1 MPQPKVAQVGGAS
14 KVLGQTGRLN
24 VNSHRPFLNEA
35 GESRIVGNDGKPLV
49 ANDGALLRYDEWKD
63 IDTEVVKVAVDRLV
77 GIRDLQA
84 AGLTH
89 NLGSLGITL
98 SQWEEESDMTGADV
112 SMSGITEGEEDTPAF
127 NLRDVPVPIF
137 HKDFSVNIRRLE
149 ASRMVGESID
159 VTAASIA
166 SRRVTEKSEDMLF
179 GGSPIVVEGK
189 ALYGYTTLPGRTQ
202 ITLGA
207 NWDTLTQSQ
216 NATILDDVQTM
227 LQGARDDK
235 HYGPFVLYVPRGYEY
250 KLDEDFNANYSGVT
264 VRERLEKLGGIDRV
278 SVADRLAAN
287 NVVLVQMTR
296 DTVDLAVA
304 QPITVVQW
312 NSMGGMV
319 ENFKVMACWAARL
332 KSDFDGRSGVV
343 HLRPD

>member
-1 MPQPKVAQVGGAS
+1 MPNNALVDAAGNVMG
-14 KVLGQTGRLN
+14 TGRLN
-24 VNSHRPFLNEA
+24 VNKMRPFLNENN
-35 GESRIVGNDGKPLV
+35 EPRIVSNSGQPLV

-63 IDTEVVKVAVDRLV
+63 VDTEVVKVATDRLV

-112 SMSGITEGEEDTPAF
+112 SMSGITEGEQDAVTY

-159 VTAASIA
+159 VSQASTA

-179 GGSPIVVEGK
+179 GGAPISVDGK
-189 ALYGYTTLPGRTQ
+189 KLYGYATQPGRTQ
-202 ITLGA
+202 IDLTA
-207 NWDTLTQSQ
+207 NWDTLTASQ
-216 NATILDDVQTM
+216 NSTILDDVQSM
-227 LQGARDDK
+227 LQAARDDK
-235 HYGPFVLYVPRGYEY
+235 KYGPFVLYVTRGYEY
-250 KLDEDFNANYSGVT
+250 KLDEDFSEQYPRT
-264 VRERLEKLGGIDRV
+264 VRERLEALGGIDRV
-278 SVADRLAAN
+278 VVADRLGAN
-287 NVVLVQMTR
+287 NILLVQMTR
-296 DTVDLAVA
+296 DTVDLAIA
-304 QPITVVQW
+304 QPITTVQW
-312 NSMGGMV
+312 SSKGGMI

-332 KSDFDGRSGVV
+332 KSDYDGRSGIV
-343 HLRPD
+343 HLRPA